1 MFIAGPS
8 VGIVVG
14 GGGVISSEG
23 VVVAVLG
30 LAELVEEEEHSLQAQ
45 DQHDA
50 PNEACCVKRCI
61 LMRCRRGPH
70 W

>member
-30 LAELVEEEEHSLQAQ
+30 LAELVQEEDHGLQAQ
-45 DQHDA
+45 DQHYA
-50 PNEACCVKRCI
+50 PNEARCVKCGI
-61 LMRCRRGPH
+61 LMRHWRGPH
-70 W
+70 R